1 MEAAFY
7 MLQAA
12 GPVPFGSTWFHYMWN
27 ATRAIRMRDIEYGSV
42 VPRKNNI
49 HYKLYILGRW
59 STLITQ

>member
-27 ATRAIRMRDIEYGSV
+27 ATRAIRMRDI
-42 VPRKNNI
+42 
-49 HYKLYILGRW
+49 
-59 STLITQ
+59 